1 MINLTLN
8 SDDLLRYIGEL
19 YLDNRSKEDQ
29 MANLQNE
36 AEKAVSEISSLKAE
50 IENNKRLLSEQTA
63 TIDALRHQIESR
75 QNYISQVEQA
85 SYQVAKERDEL
96 KKEIEELKKQIDSK
110 QAYNNQLEQTAYQIA
125 KERDELKREV
135 EELKKKLEEVSI
147 NVQPD
152 KSKKR
157 N

>member
-8 SDDLLRYIGEL
+8 SDDLLKYIGEL

-29 MANLQNE
+29 MVSLQNE
-36 AEKAVSEISSLKAE
+36 AEKAASEISSLKAE

-63 TIDALRHQIESR
+63 TIDALRHQIESK
-75 QNYISQVEQA
+75 QNYTTQLEQA

-96 KKEIEELKKQIDSK
+96 KKEIENLKKTI
-110 QAYNNQLEQTAYQIA
+110 
-125 KERDELKREV
+125 
-135 EELKKKLEEVSI
+135 EELRIKKED
-147 NVQPD
+147 VQPD